1 MTCSAPLRVSWL
13 VVNPGFMGAV
23 LTVLCAC
30 AWLSPASART
40 VLLSSDGVARVRI
53 VVPDEPSERVQHAAT
68 ELADFLKR
76 STGAD
81 FEVVEETA
89 AKEAGLANIHVGL
102 TTVVRG
108 LDLGLDALDA
118 DGFVL
123 SFPEDGGAAVVIC
136 GASDYGTQFGV
147 YEFLERYVGVRWLF
161 PGELGEHVPSHAT
174 LDVQA
179 AEVRD
184 APSFFSRQMS
194 GLRGREQVIWAQRN
208 RMHGRIKF
216 HHNLIRLFPPETYT
230 KTHPEFF
237 PIQNGTRFLPET
249 NTPHHWQPCY
259 TAPGLVE
266 EAVKNIDAF
275 FDAHP
280 DAPSYSLG
288 ANDSSG
294 YCQCDACMAQI
305 PGTDNFLGRVDYS
318 DLYYDWANKVI
329 EGVLKE
335 HPDKYFGCLAY
346 SEVAAPPEAVSV
358 HPRMIPYMTYDR
370 MKWLDEEIE
379 SEGHEMTRDWAAASP
394 TLGWYDYIYGSSYCV
409 PRVWFHKMGEYYRFG
424 FANNVRCSYAEAYP
438 SDDWREG
445 PKLYVSLKLL
455 WDPSRDVDEL
465 LDDWYRCAVGPEAA
479 PALAAYYRFW
489 EEFWAGPVLETEW
502 FKSARKRQYLNF
514 SATGYLDALSTDDL
528 SRCRALLT
536 EVLEKSQTEQQEARA
551 RKFLDD
557 FNAFTELVTG
567 EIETRMREQA
577 TRELTREAV
586 ERMVEVRT
594 LTGPAAAHALDA
606 YRTWLSEQQECPMTG
621 ALHLTAGLLAERGG
635 HAGAWR
641 ESLAASPWGATSSA
655 WLLQSLATIDPA
667 VVLDKE
673 ELPVVRASEAPVID
687 GKLDEACWRDAEKIG
702 DFVDYIQ
709 NRMVEQP
716 TFVAAAYDS
725 ANLYLG
731 YVCLQRDMQTLLASC
746 RQHDGPVWRDDCV
759 EFFVSPS
766 AEPDTFYQLIVNTIG
781 TTFDAGGRSRGK
793 WNPDWQVKV
802 VKGDLLWAVEMAV
815 PFAALPGP
823 VPEAG
828 DVWRANFTRS
838 RRRFGQQFI
847 GVWRFADGKNN
858 DIAEYGRLAFR

>member
-1 MTCSAPLRVSWL
+1 MTCSAALRVFRL
-13 VVNPGFMGAV
+13 VVSPGFLSAV
-23 LTVLCAC
+23 LTVLCGC

-40 VLLSSDGVARVRI
+40 VLLSSDGATRARI

-68 ELADFLKR
+68 ELADFLER
-76 STGAD
+76 STDAG
-81 FEVVEETA
+81 FEVVEEA
-89 AKEAGLANIHVGL
+89 AAGEAGPADIHVGP
-102 TTVVRG
+102 TNVVRS
-108 LDLGLDALDA
+108 LDLGVDALDA

-123 SFPEDGGAAVVIC
+123 SFPQDGAAAVVIC

-147 YEFLERYVGVRWLF
+147 YEFLERYVGIRWLF

-174 LDVQA
+174 LDVPA
-179 AEVRD
+179 MEVRD

-194 GLRGREQVIWAQRN
+194 GFRGREQAIWAQRN

-230 KTHPEFF
+230 ETHPEFF

-249 NTPHHWQPCY
+249 NSTHHWQPCY
-259 TAPGLVE
+259 TAPGIVE
-266 EAVKNIDAF
+266 EAVTNINAF
-275 FDAHP
+275 FDTHP

-329 EGVLKE
+329 ERVLEE

-370 MKWLDEEIE
+370 MKWLGEEIE

-394 TLGWYDYIYGSSYCV
+394 TLGWYDYIYGRSYCV

-438 SDDWREG
+438 SEDWREG
-445 PKLYVSLKLL
+445 PKLYISLKLL

-502 FKSARKRQYLNF
+502 FKNARKRQYLNF
-514 SATGYLDALSTDDL
+514 HATGYLDALSDGDL
-528 SRCRALLT
+528 SRCDELLT
-536 EVLEKSQTEQQEARA
+536 EVLEKSRTELQKTRA

-557 FNAFTELVTG
+557 FHAFIEPVTG
-567 EIETRMREQA
+567 EIETRLREQA
-577 TRELTREAV
+577 TRELTVEAV
-586 ERMVEVRT
+586 QRMAEVRS
-594 LTGPAAAHALDA
+594 LTGPAAAQALDA
-606 YRTWLSEQQECPMTG
+606 YRTWLSEQQETPMTG
-621 ALHLTAGLLAERGG
+621 ALTLTAGLLAERGG
-635 HAGAWR
+635 RAGAWT
-641 ESLAASPWGATSSA
+641 EALASSPWGATSSA
-655 WLLQSLATIDPA
+655 WLLKSLEKLDPTA
-667 VVLDKE
+667 VLASE
-673 ELPVVRASEAPVID
+673 ELPVVRASEVPVID
-687 GKLDEACWRDAEKIG
+687 GELDEACWRDAQKIG

-709 NRMVEQP
+709 NTMVEQP

-731 YVCLQRDMQTLLASC
+731 YVCLQSDMQTLVASC
-746 RQHDGPVWRDDCV
+746 REHDGAVWRDDCV

-766 AEPDTFYQLIVNTIG
+766 AEPDKFYQMIVNTIG
-781 TTFDAGGRSRGK
+781 TTFDAGGKSWVK
-793 WNPDWQVKV
+793 WDPSWQAKV
-802 VKGDLLWAVEMAV
+802 VKGDLFWTVEMAV
-815 PFAALPGP
+815 PFAALSGP

-828 DVWRANFTRS
+828 DVWGANFTRS
-838 RRRFGQQFI
+838 RGRVGQQFI

-858 DIAEYGRLAFR
+858 DIAQYGRLVFR